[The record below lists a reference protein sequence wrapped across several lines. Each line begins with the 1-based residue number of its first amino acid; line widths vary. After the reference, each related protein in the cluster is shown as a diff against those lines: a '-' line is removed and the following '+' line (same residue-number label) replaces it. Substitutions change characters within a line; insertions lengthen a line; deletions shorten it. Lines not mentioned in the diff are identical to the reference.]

1 MFTLGAAWG
10 VCSEVGRNHIA
21 VVGAIMNTAG
31 QVASMACPL
40 IVAYSVTLFRNWD
53 FPLYLLSALFL
64 IGAGCWLMIDPTRPV
79 FNDQSAP
86 QPVAVAAATI
96 SEV

>member
-1 MFTLGAAWG
+1 
-10 VCSEVGRNHIA
+10 
-21 VVGAIMNTAG
+21 
-31 QVASMACPL
+31 MACPL
-40 IVAYSVTLFRNWD
+40 IVAYSVTLFHNWD

-79 FNDQSAP
+79 FNDRSAP
-86 QPVAVAAATI
+86 QPIAAVAATI

>member
-1 MFTLGAAWG
+1 
-10 VCSEVGRNHIA
+10 
-21 VVGAIMNTAG
+21 
-31 QVASMACPL
+31 
-40 IVAYSVTLFRNWD
+40 
-53 FPLYLLSALFL
+53 
-64 IGAGCWLMIDPTRPV
+64 MIDPTRPV